1 MNIFGIVGKNY
12 MKIKNNITK
21 KHEEVIDPCIQICT
35 IDPDSGLCMG
45 CSRTEEEITNWFLMT
60 TEERIELVKQLPKR

>member
-1 MNIFGIVGKNY
+1 MEKN
-12 MKIKNNITK
+12 
-21 KHEEVIDPCIQICT
+21 HEQVINPCIQICT

-60 TEERIELVKQLPKR
+60 REERIELVKQLPKR